1 MSELPVDSHEELKK
15 EAERIFSRWQAEDFD
30 IDYEKARHMT
40 FTVAGSYYDPVQNKF
55 LEAKDQT
62 TDASTHFD
70 NALSAYRMFRGTKFW
85 NQAAANFCTAYQT
98 LRVRNC
104 LKFGSSMELEVRTR
118 ELRIV
123 QLDAD
128 LQASREKVRD
138 LEGQLE
144 RCADANLK
152 LGNRNKDILTELD
165 KARTEDTKN
174 AASQAS

>member
-1 MSELPVDSHEELKK
+1 MSEPLWNSQEELKK
-15 EAERIFSRWQAEDFD
+15 EAEHIFSRWQAEDFD
-30 IDYEKARHMT
+30 IDYEKARQMT

-62 TDASTHFD
+62 TDAATHFD

-104 LKFGSSMELEVRTR
+104 LKFGSLMEEEVRSR

-128 LQASREKVRD
+128 LQVAREKLKD

-144 RCADANLK
+144 RSTGANLK
-152 LGNRNKDILTELD
+152 LDKRNDELLSQLD
-165 KARTEDTKN
+165 KARTEGSKD